1 MKTYELT
8 YIVSPELISEEAETK
23 AKEIEALIKT
33 GEGAVSRQ
41 NIPMARTLS
50 YPIKKQASGYLGV
63 LEFQLEPEKLNEL
76 EESLKKDEKI
86 VRHMV
91 VIKKPAKERRIRGLR
106 KLPSVFGLK
115 VTSEKTKEEPT
126 PTVSR
131 AEEEKT
137 HSTDSGQADKKV
149 ELKDIEQ
156 KLDEI
161 LGE

>member
-23 AKEIEALIKT
+23 AKEIETLIQ
-33 GEGAVSRQ
+33 GREGMVSRQ
-41 NIPMARTLS
+41 NTPMAKTLA

-63 LEFQLEPEKLNEL
+63 LEFQLEPEKLSEM
-76 EESLKKDEKI
+76 EKILKKDERI
-86 VRHMV
+86 VRHMI
-91 VIKKPAKERRIRGLR
+91 VIKNPPKPRKIRGS
-106 KLPSVFGLK
+106 KTKIPSVFGIK
-115 VTSEKTKEEPT
+115 TMPEKT
-126 PTVSR
+126 
-131 AEEEKT
+131 EEKPVPEASDAKAEKT
-137 HSTDSGQADKKV
+137 DKKV